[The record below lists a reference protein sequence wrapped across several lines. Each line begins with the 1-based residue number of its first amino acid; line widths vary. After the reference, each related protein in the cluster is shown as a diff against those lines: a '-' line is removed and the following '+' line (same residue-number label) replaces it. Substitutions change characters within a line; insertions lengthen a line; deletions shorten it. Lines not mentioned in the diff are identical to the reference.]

1 MIKFYEK
8 FLEEHHQDYDSGYR
22 QCIEKTV
29 EDLAINETDVRKPG
43 MLLGKIQSGKTR
55 IFIGIIALAF
65 DKGYDI
71 AIILTKG
78 TKVLTE
84 QTYQRLDKVFEKFI
98 EGDKIGLYNI
108 MNTPE
113 ELTPYSRGKK
123 LIFVAKKQKDN
134 LNRIVDLFE
143 KYNDF
148 RKKRLLIIDD
158 EADYASIGFKRDPKQ
173 PDEVSVAVIASKID
187 QIRKYGT
194 VCNFL
199 QVTATPYSLYLQ
211 PDTFELNEEEYSPVR
226 PAFTELVP
234 IHENYIGGDF
244 YFEKSE
250 DPNSP
255 AFFLHVDVSDV
266 ELQALGHR
274 DQRYINNIDTTPKL
288 KIFRQAILDFIV
300 GGAIRRMQEQPQNY
314 KCSFIIHTET
324 SKDKHDWQIELTS
337 AYLNKLQHYAR
348 VDDTELNTLVNASIV
363 RFRNSI
369 RLAEADVPSLISD
382 EKSVQNEVR
391 KALLEGYVGINKINS
406 DQQIFALLDKKGQL
420 RLENPFNIFIGGQIL
435 DRGIT
440 VENLICFFYGRNPK
454 RFQLDTVL
462 QHSRMYG
469 YRSIKDQCVTRFYT
483 SASIYN
489 AMKKIHYIDS
499 SLREAFLKGQ
509 HEDGVVFL
517 LVDET
522 GQVKHCAPNKIL
534 ISSTETIRP
543 YRRLLPRGMQTKS
556 PLFVRTANKDI
567 EKILNNY
574 IPTIE
579 NSEPFLLIAKDA
591 MKILD
596 IIATTYEYSKT
607 YKNENYEW
615 DVLTAK
621 AVIKKLTKGLDNNE
635 LEGKLYC
642 FVRINRNSSRKKS
655 NDTYYDAPDD
665 GKTDRPLA
673 MQVAKQI
680 PCLMLLRQ
688 KGLEEQGWRN
698 TEFWWP
704 VLVCPENTKTSVFA
718 AETI

>member
-1 MIKFYEK
+1 MIKFYEQ
-8 FLEEHHQDYDSGYR
+8 FLEEHNQDYDSDYR
-22 QCIEKTV
+22 ECIEKTV
-29 EDLAINETDVRKPG
+29 ADLVSNETDVKKPG

-71 AIILTKG
+71 SIILTKG
-78 TKVLTE
+78 TKVLTK

-98 EGDKIGLYNI
+98 ENDHVGLYDI

-123 LIFVAKKQKDN
+123 LIFVVKKQTDN
-134 LNRIVDLFE
+134 LNRIVDLFA
-143 KYNDF
+143 KYDDF
-148 RKKRLLIIDD
+148 KNKKLLIIDD
-158 EADYASIGFKRDPKQ
+158 EADYASIGFKRDPNQ
-173 PDEVSVAVIASKID
+173 PDEVGVAVIASKID
-187 QIRKYGT
+187 QIRQYGAI
-194 VCNFL
+194 CSFL

-211 PDTFELNEEEYSPVR
+211 PETFVLNGEEYSPVR

-250 DPNSP
+250 DPNNP
-255 AFFLHVDVSDV
+255 AFFLHVDVPDIA
-266 ELQALGHR
+266 LQSLGKIDR
-274 DQRYINNIDTTPKL
+274 RYINNIDTTPNL

-300 GGAIRRMQEQPQNY
+300 GGAIRRLQEQPQNY

-324 SKDKHDWQIELTS
+324 SKVKHAWQLQLTS
-337 AYLNKLQHYAR
+337 EYIKKLQHYAR
-348 VDDTELNTLVNASIV
+348 VDETTLNTLVSTSV
-363 RFRNSI
+363 ERFNNSI
-369 RLAEADVPSLISD
+369 ELVEANIPSQISIQD
-382 EKSVQNEVR
+382 EVKT
-391 KALLEGYVGINKINS
+391 ALLKGYIGINKINS
-406 DQQIFALLDKKGQL
+406 DQQIYALLDKKGQL

-469 YRSIKDQCVTRFYT
+469 YRSIKDLCVTRFYT
-483 SASIYN
+483 SANIYN
-489 AMKKIHYIDS
+489 AMKKIHCIDS

-556 PLFVRTANKDI
+556 SHFVGVENQDI

-574 IPTIE
+574 IPNIE
-579 NSEPFLLIAKDA
+579 NSEPFFLTAEDA

-596 IIATTYEYSKT
+596 IIAKTYEYSKK

-621 AVIKKLTKGLDNNE
+621 AVIKKLTTGLDNNE

-642 FVRINRNSSRKKS
+642 FVRINRNSSRTKDS
-655 NDTYYDAPDD
+655 RGGTYYDAPDD

-680 PCLMLLRQ
+680 PCLMLLKQ

-704 VLVCPENTKTSVFA
+704 VLVCPESTKTSVFA

>member
-1 MIKFYEK
+1 MISLYEQ
-8 FLEEHHQDYDSGYR
+8 FLGEHNKDYDSDYR
-22 QCIEKTV
+22 KCIENTV
-29 EDLAINETDVRKPG
+29 ADLVINETDVKKPG

-55 IFIGIIALAF
+55 IYIGIIALAF
-65 DKGYDI
+65 DKGYDM

-98 EGDKIGLYNI
+98 DDDYVRLYDI
-108 MNTPE
+108 IKNTPE
-113 ELTPYSRGKK
+113 ELSPYIRSKK

-134 LNRIVDLFE
+134 LNHVVDLFE
-143 KYNDF
+143 KYDDF
-148 RKKRLLIIDD
+148 KNKKILIIDD

-173 PDEVSVAVIASKID
+173 PDEVSIAVIASKID
-187 QIRKYGT
+187 HVRQYGAK
-194 VCNFL
+194 CSFL

-211 PDTFELNEEEYSPVR
+211 PETFILNGAEYSPVR

-250 DPNSP
+250 DPSSP
-255 AFFLHVDVSDV
+255 AFFLHVDVPDV
-266 ELQALGHR
+266 ELQALGR
-274 DQRYINNIDTTPKL
+274 IDQRYINNIDTIPKL

-300 GGAIRRMQEQPQNY
+300 GGAIRRLQEHPQNY

-324 SKDKHDWQIELTS
+324 SKDKHAWQLQLTS
-337 AYLNKLQHYAR
+337 EYLRKLQHYAR
-348 VDDTELNTLVNASIV
+348 VDETTLNDLVCDSVERFKNSMRLTEATIPPLLSI
-363 RFRNSI
+363 
-369 RLAEADVPSLISD
+369 
-382 EKSVQNEVR
+382 QGEVR
-391 KALLEGYVGINKINS
+391 TALLKGYIGINKINS
-406 DQQIFALLDKKGQL
+406 DQQIYALIDKKGQL

-469 YRSIKDQCVTRFYT
+469 YRSIKDLCVTRFYT
-483 SASIYN
+483 SANIYS
-489 AMKKIHYIDS
+489 AMKKMHYIDS
-499 SLREAFLKGQ
+499 SLREAFMKGQ
-509 HEDGVVFL
+509 QEDGVIFL

-543 YRRLLPRGMQTKS
+543 YRRLLPRGMQTRS
-556 PLFVRTANKDI
+556 PSYVKTKNCDI
-567 EKILNNY
+567 ENILGKY
-574 IPTIE
+574 TSTIA
-579 NSEPFLLIAKDA
+579 NPEPFLMNTTDA
-591 MKILD
+591 IQILD
-596 IIATTYEYSKT
+596 SIAQTYEYNET
-607 YKNENYEW
+607 HKNKDYEW
-615 DVLTAK
+615 DVLTTK
-621 AVIKKLTKGLDNNE
+621 AVIKKLTTGLNKNE

-642 FVRINRNSSRKKS
+642 IVRSNRNSSRTKES
-655 NDTYYDAPDD
+655 RGGAYYDAPDD
-665 GKTDRPLA
+665 GKVDRPLA
-673 MQVAKQI
+673 MKVAKEI
-680 PCLMLLRQ
+680 PCLMLLKQ
-688 KGLEEQGWRN
+688 NGLEEQGWRS